1 METLVPFPNTK
12 VKNVAANGSA
22 APLLCESR
30 SSPGSTSPVSE
41 RTLGSSILQGF
52 QISPHQALSETS
64 LAFLSMRRELAQR
77 QSRLGRF

>member
-12 VKNVAANGSA
+12 VKNVAADGSA
-22 APLLCESR
+22 ATLLCESR

-52 QISPHQALSETS
+52 QISAYRAYLKPPVRI
-64 LAFLSMRRELAQR
+64 LSMRRELPQR
-77 QSRLGRF
+77 